1 MHELALTEG
10 IIEIVRT
17 EAEKNGFSR
26 VLEISLKVGEYSGVI
41 PECLQEFFPIAAK
54 GTKAEG
60 AVLSIE
66 RVPASFRCMACRY
79 AGPIPPRTACCPDC
93 GSTAIRMV
101 AGREFYV
108 ENLKVE

>member
-10 IIEIVRT
+10 ILEIVR
-17 EAEKNGFSR
+17 EQSEKNGFAR
-26 VLEISLKVGEYSGVI
+26 VLEVSLMVGEYSGVI
-41 PECLQEFFPIAAK
+41 PECLQEFFPIASK

-60 AVLSIE
+60 ASLRIQP
-66 RVPASFRCMACRY
+66 VPAAFRCFGCGFE
-79 AGPIPPRTACCPDC
+79 GPIPRGTACCPHC
-93 GSTAIRMV
+93 GSTAIRMT

>member
-10 IIEIVRT
+10 IIQIVR
-17 EAEKNGFSR
+17 EQAEKNGFER
-26 VLEISLKVGEYSGVI
+26 VLEISLRVGEYSGVI
-41 PECLQEFFPIAAK
+41 PECLLEFFPIASK

-60 AVLSIE
+60 ARLVIQPI
-66 RVPASFRCMACRY
+66 PAAFRCFSCGY
-79 AGPIPPRTACCPDC
+79 EGPIPPRTACCPQC
-93 GSTAIRMV
+93 GGSAIRMT

>member
-10 IIEIVRT
+10 IIQIVR
-17 EAEKNGFSR
+17 EQAEKNGFAR

-41 PECLQEFFPIAAK
+41 PECLLEFFPIASK

-60 AVLSIE
+60 ARLVIQPI
-66 RVPASFRCMACRY
+66 PAAFRCFSCGY
-79 AGPIPPRTACCPDC
+79 EGPIPPRTACCPQC
-93 GSTAIRMV
+93 GGSAIRMT

>member
-10 IIEIVRT
+10 IIQIVR
-17 EAEKNGFSR
+17 EQAEKNGFAR
-26 VLEISLKVGEYSGVI
+26 VLEIRLKVGEYSGVI
-41 PECLQEFFPIAAK
+41 PECLQEFFPIASR

-60 AVLSIE
+60 AALCIE
-66 RVPASFRCMACRY
+66 TVPASFRCLACHY
-79 AGPIPPRTACCPDC
+79 TGQIPPRTACCPDC

>member
-10 IIEIVRT
+10 ILEIVRA

-26 VLEISLKVGEYSGVI
+26 VLEITLKVGEYSGVI
-41 PECLQEFFPIAAK
+41 PECLLEFFPIAST

-60 AVLSIE
+60 AALNIQP
-66 RVPASFRCMACRY
+66 VPASFRCLACHY
-79 AGPIPPRTACCPDC
+79 TGPIPTRTACCPDC

>member
-10 IIEIVRT
+10 ILEIVRA

-26 VLEISLKVGEYSGVI
+26 VLEITLKVGEYSGVI
-41 PECLQEFFPIAAK
+41 PECLLEFCPLVSK
-54 GTKAEG
+54 GTRAEG
-60 AVLSIE
+60 AELTILP
-66 RVPASFRCMACRY
+66 VPASFRCFGCGY
-79 AGPIPPRTACCPDC
+79 QGPIPARTACCPQC
-93 GSTAIRMV
+93 GGTAIRMT

>member
-10 IIEIVRT
+10 IIEIVR
-17 EAEKNGFSR
+17 EQAEKNGFAR
-26 VLEISLKVGEYSGVI
+26 VLEIRLKVGEYSGVI
-41 PECLQEFFPIAAK
+41 PECLQEFFPIASR

-60 AVLSIE
+60 AALSIE
-66 RVPASFRCMACRY
+66 KVPASFRCPACHY
-79 AGPIPPRTACCPDC
+79 TGPIPSHTACCPDC